1 MQKKDQSRVDH
12 YPDLYR
18 YAYSL
23 CKHRET
29 AEDAAQDALL
39 AWVKSDLK
47 PTNPKPWLFRVCRN
61 RLIDRIRR
69 KAPSPMTEAIDQK
82 TSEMPSPSES
92 FEVSEFIR
100 ALPKLLAGLPENQQ
114 EVIRLK
120 FQAHMSYKNIAEVT
134 DSTVG
139 AVGVLLHRAMQSLRQ
154 NYKI

>member
-1 MQKKDQSRVDH
+1 MHKENQSEVDH
-12 YPDLYR
+12 YPDLFR
-18 YAYSL
+18 YAYSF

-39 AWVKSDLK
+39 AWVKSDPK
-47 PTNPKPWLFRVCRN
+47 PINPKPWLFRVCRN

-69 KAPSPMTEAIDQK
+69 KVPTPLTEAMHQKKSELPSPPEN
-82 TSEMPSPSES
+82 SEI
-92 FEVSEFIR
+92 SEFVR
-100 ALPKLLAGLPENQQ
+100 ALPKLLAGLPENQR

-120 FQAHMSYKNIAEVT
+120 FQAHMSYKDIAEVT
-134 DSTVG
+134 DSTVS